1 MFKMSWEGQ
10 RQARR
15 RQQCLNFFFSQI
27 FVHVMYYEPICAQWW
42 VFAFSW
48 RRSILPRLLLYPT
61 MWDFMLCIQDEL
73 STHFL
78 CCGKQE
84 QHSHYYLIYLWN
96 ILLALIFTK
105 LELKLWQ
112 QNNLPTTWLKSVL
125 SRNNDNEP
133 KGEKERKKES
143 ERERE
148 RQKQRYRNN
157 ERHRESK
164 GKRDRNN
171 ERQKK

>member
-1 MFKMSWEGQ
+1 
-10 RQARR
+10 
-15 RQQCLNFFFSQI
+15 
-27 FVHVMYYEPICAQWW
+27 
-42 VFAFSW
+42 
-48 RRSILPRLLLYPT
+48 
-61 MWDFMLCIQDEL
+61 MLCIQDEL

-148 RQKQRYRNN
+148 RDRNRDTEIMRGTESQK
-157 ERHRESK
+157 ESETEIM
-164 GKRDRNN
+164 RDRKSNLILKELDAFPRVLGVLGLLLHALHLVVQGPTQN
-171 ERQKK
+171 TFEIVICK